1 MTSPFKTYA
10 EFSGAEGGIYA
21 FANNPSIIMALLG
34 ISVLLFLYF
43 LLFTCAPK
51 MMSGAKRVP
60 PTAIGLLIGVG
71 LVPILAALYATPA
84 DAVAGANPAMESQ
97 SWGSGLPWLLAL
109 TAGGVAW
116 QGWRKGQR
124 RRRTRR

>member
-51 MMSGAKRVP
+51 MMNGANRVP

-71 LVPILAALYATPA
+71 LVPILTALYATPA
-84 DAVAGANPAMESQ
+84 DAIAGPNATMESQ
-97 SWGSGLPWLLAL
+97 SWNGMPWLLTL

-116 QGWRKGQR
+116 HGWRKGQR
-124 RRRTRR
+124 RRRSRR